1 MEKLYQDRDLGYK
14 MGAFPKPVVK
24 IRKNYHCVS
33 PRIVAPI
40 KVDSIATDLI
50 LEDLNTAD
58 SVPSG
63 LQ

>member
-1 MEKLYQDRDLGYK
+1 